1 MNNEGCKDNVA
12 DDVSVRECGHG
23 DYTELGAEGNYSDQG
38 DYDEDNGGD
47 DYHKIIVMMQV
58 FREVEG
64 CC

>member
-1 MNNEGCKDNVA
+1 MA
-12 DDVSVRECGHG
+12 DDVSIRECG

-58 FREVEG
+58 LREVKG